1 MTSTASTSARA
12 GSSSSGNRIHHNYGG
27 VLLYEDARGV
37 LEDNEISDNFTTGI
51 EVIEGARPVVR
62 GNRIR
67 RNGRQAILVNDGCG
81 GTFEGNDLTGNAGGP
96 WAIHVDRVPDVER
109 RDNVTD

>member
-1 MTSTASTSARA
+1 
-12 GSSSSGNRIHHNYGG
+12 

-67 RNGRQAILVNDGCG
+67 RNGRQAILVNDGGG

-96 WAIHVDRVPDVER
+96 WAIHVDCVPDVEC

>member
-1 MTSTASTSARA
+1 M
-12 GSSSSGNRIHHNYGG
+12 
-27 VLLYEDARGV
+27 
-37 LEDNEISDNFTTGI
+37 
-51 EVIEGARPVVR
+51 R

-67 RNGRQAILVNDGCG
+67 RNGRQAILVNDGGG

-96 WAIHVDRVPDVER
+96 WAIHVDCVPDVER

>member
-27 VLLYEDARGV
+27 VLLYEDARGI

-51 EVIEGARPVVR
+51 EVIEGA
-62 GNRIR
+62 
-67 RNGRQAILVNDGCG
+67 
-81 GTFEGNDLTGNAGGP
+81 
-96 WAIHVDRVPDVER
+96 
-109 RDNVTD
+109 